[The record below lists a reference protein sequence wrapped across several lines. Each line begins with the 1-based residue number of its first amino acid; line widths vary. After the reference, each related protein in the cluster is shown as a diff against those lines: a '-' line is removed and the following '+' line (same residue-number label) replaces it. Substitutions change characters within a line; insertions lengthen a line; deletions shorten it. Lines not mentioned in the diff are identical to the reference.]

1 MERYCGIFFLIGE
14 SLTLSHFAYHVSAL
28 GHNGIIVSG
37 IENDKLGNEAINY
50 IKAVGLTTDYI
61 KVDKSRPTGTVEVNI
76 NDNNQPDYIIK
87 KDVVWDFYNQK
98 MY

>member
-1 MERYCGIFFLIGE
+1 V
-14 SLTLSHFAYHVSAL
+14 HFYL
-28 GHNGIIVSG
+28 PFT
-37 IENDKLGNEAINY
+37 INY